1 MRFLSVLLLTVT
13 LTLHAPLASHGEGSQ
28 NLPKPQ
34 GPVILVITGEISNTN
49 GPGRAEF
56 DLAMLESLGMT
67 ALETRTPWTDSQHRY
82 EGVLARNLLSA
93 VGAKGSV
100 LTAIALN
107 DYMVDIPVS
116 EVVKYPVLLA
126 LKRDATY
133 LTVRRRGPIEI
144 VYPREQAAELR
155 TSLAARKAVGML
167 REIVVK

>member
-1 MRFLSVLLLTVT
+1 MRFAATVLIAATF
-13 LTLHAPLASHGEGSQ
+13 TLHAPLASHGESLQ

-34 GPVILVITGEISNTN
+34 GPVILVITGEIANTN
-49 GPGRAEF
+49 SPGRAEF
-56 DLAMLESLGMT
+56 DLAMLESLGVT
-67 ALETRTPWTDSQHRY
+67 ALETRTPWTDQPHRY

-93 VGAKGSV
+93 VGARGSV
-100 LTAIALN
+100 LTAIGLN

-126 LKRDATY
+126 LKRDANY

-155 TSLAARKAVGML
+155 TSHAARKAVGML